1 MANTFYREP
10 LDGGDLDNWGRKD
23 QEQPRRSIGEI
34 TCKLFDDSGTLKLKV
49 GRIGF
54 DNGSSKGTAYIDTET
69 IISLAG
75 VSNSNWA
82 LVELSV
88 SGTTP
93 TIAATDLSGATD
105 ESQVYTTFTSFYDPE
120 KGGFYV
126 TATKR
131 VIGLV
136 YKDSGGSLSSILNC
150 GNGEEFLLEWA
161 AGSELYYKNGKVRI
175 YNAEMMLED
184 QKASTTD
191 GGTFTTGAW
200 RTRDLNTEVKNTIQG
215 ASLGSNQITL
225 PAGTYRIRAK
235 LPFRGTERTK
245 ARLYNVSDV
254 STEIWGTNGYGA
266 SAGGSV
272 GWDFVEGIFTIA
284 AEKTLEVQHN
294 AQQTSATGGFGLSV
308 GAYFTIDHETYTQVF
323 IKRIA

>member
-34 TCKLFDDSGTLKLKV
+34 TCKLFDDSGALKLTI

-54 DNGSSKGTAYIDTET
+54 DNGSNKGTAYIDTET
-69 IISLAG
+69 TISLAG

-82 LVELSV
+82 LIELSV

-105 ESQVYTTFTSFYDPE
+105 ESQIYTTFTSFYDPE

-150 GNGEEFLLEWA
+150 GNGEELLLEWA
-161 AGSELYYKNGKVRI
+161 AGSELYYKNGKTKI
-175 YNAEMMLED
+175 YNAVLHVQD
-184 QKASTTD
+184 QKTAGTD
-191 GGTFTTGAW
+191 GGSFNNGAW

-225 PAGTYRIRAK
+225 PPGEYYISAK
-235 LPFRGTERTK
+235 APAYQVNQNMLK
-245 ARLYNVSDV
+245 LYNITDA
-254 STEIWGTNGYGA
+254 TDDLWGQSNYSNNVNFVYNNAILKGNLILADSKVFELQHRCGT
-266 SAGGSV
+266 SV
-272 GWDFVEGIFTIA
+272 VG
-284 AEKTLEVQHN
+284 N
-294 AQQTSATGGFGLSV
+294 GFGISV
-308 GAYFTIDHETYTQVF
+308 NATFTVNHETYSDVY
-323 IKRIA
+323 IERIL